1 MLPFQ
6 SPLQPPPPPTVEAE
20 KQGLQLQLSPADLA
34 VQSWIHN
41 IRDLYETS
49 ERLALSFFFD
59 FFFLGYMEMG
69 CRTEIVR
76 HREEQPRMEELPHL
90 HCRTFVEHP
99 LSGTV
104 LRFIWLAAFRALVEE
119 NVKANVKRISDS
131 ALIRHVSSFL
141 SLLLCSPGINQID
154 QQHYAHDQGAVFI
167 HGWVYDVESGEVSDL
182 GVSAGP
188 PGKEIPPTPFP
199 LVGSSTF

>member
-6 SPLQPPPPPTVEAE
+6 SPIQPPPPPTVEAE

-59 FFFLGYMEMG
+59 FFLVYMEMG
-69 CRTEIVR
+69 CRAEIVR
-76 HREEQPRMEELPHL
+76 HREEQPRLKELPNL
-90 HCRTFVEHP
+90 HCRTFVEHLFSWTA
-99 LSGTV
+99 LS
-104 LRFIWLAAFRALVEE
+104 FIWLAAFRALVEE

-131 ALIRHVSSFL
+131 ALIRHVGPFF
-141 SLLLCSPGINQID
+141 SLLLCSPRTHKLD
-154 QQHYAHDQGAVFI
+154 
-167 HGWVYDVESGEVSDL
+167 
-182 GVSAGP
+182 
-188 PGKEIPPTPFP
+188 
-199 LVGSSTF
+199 